1 MDGHQSDKFESSSS
15 LRNIPSTETPDLEAR
30 FVIVGG
36 GIAGTS
42 CIEELCFHCPNE
54 QIILITDSDDI
65 KTTTNVTQ
73 IARTLSNFDV
83 ERKDVS
89 TLPKNVR
96 VVIDGLDTIYSDEKI
111 VKTKHTKQ
119 RIKYEFLCLCT
130 GARPK
135 LIDQVNVDNRKYI
148 LGLRDTESVIEFE
161 KRIQNSRKIVIVGNG
176 GIAADLVY
184 QLKNVEIEWVIKD
197 KYVSQTFLDAGAAT
211 FFKKCFT
218 SSNDSGSTQLQFVEG
233 TSDSQSNRVGSSNS
247 PTPTGP
253 SEHPT
258 GPSDHPNRKRPSNR
272 TNPVEIA
279 GPREAPVLRGFQR
292 EDVIRHL
299 KRRHSPDDRRPAMEP
314 LEPLELLKPMEPMD
328 TIEPLEPMETSE
340 QSDSTPK
347 SGGSALGPNW
357 HSLYKLSGQRQENLP
372 ATVKIH
378 YETEI
383 QDIAINATTDEFPVK
398 LTLQNGT
405 VIECDFIVSA
415 TGVTPNLEFRVE
427 PSAFTIGADGGILV
441 NEFMASSIPD
451 IYAAGDCC
459 TAGWV
464 WSKWWFQMR
473 LWTQARQ
480 MGLMAGKSMAF
491 KWYNEEIYQD
501 FCFELFGHVTQ
512 LYGVK
517 VILLGLFNGQTL
529 ENHTAYVRINPGDEY
544 IKLICDDKKIH
555 GALLIGETDLAE
567 AAENL
572 ILDQFDVSTYGETIL
587 EPEFDL
593 TEYYD

>member
-1 MDGHQSDKFESSSS
+1 MKNNNDSS
-15 LRNIPSTETPDLEAR
+15 LGPRKSSPLRDAPPSETFDLQAR

-65 KTTTNVTQ
+65 KTTTNVKQ

-89 TLPKNVR
+89 TLPENVQ
-96 VVIDGLDTIYSDEKI
+96 VVIDRLDTIHSDEKI
-111 VKTKHTKQ
+111 VMTTHKRH

-130 GARPK
+130 GAKPK
-135 LIDQVNVDNRKYI
+135 LIDQVNGDNRKYI

-176 GIAADLVY
+176 GIASDLVY

-211 FFKKCFT
+211 FFKKCFS
-218 SSNDSGSTQLQFVEG
+218 SSNDSGDSNNTQLQFVEG
-233 TSDSQSNRVGSSNS
+233 TSTSQSNRADPSHHSN
-247 PTPTGP
+247 PA
-253 SEHPT
+253 
-258 GPSDHPNRKRPSNR
+258 
-272 TNPVEIA
+272 EIA
-279 GPREAPVLRGFQR
+279 GPREAPVLQGFQR
-292 EDVIRHL
+292 EEVIRQQ
-299 KRRHSPDDRRPAMEP
+299 KRRQSPDNVRPP
-314 LEPLELLKPMEPMD
+314 SPRHLP
-328 TIEPLEPMETSE
+328 E
-340 QSDSTPK
+340 QSTSTK
-347 SGGSALGPNW
+347 TGGSALGPNW
-357 HSLYKLSGQRQENLP
+357 HSLYKLSGQRHENLP
-372 ATVKIH
+372 ATVNIH

-383 QDIAINATTDEFPVK
+383 QDITVNASADEFPVK
-398 LTLQNGT
+398 VTLQNGT
-405 VIECDFIVSA
+405 VIQCDFIVSA
-415 TGVTPNLEFRVE
+415 TGVTPNLEFRIE
-427 PSAFTIGADGGILV
+427 PTGFVFGNDGGIRV
-441 NEFMASSIPD
+441 NEFMESSIGQ

-459 TAGWV
+459 TAGWK

-491 KWYNEEIYQD
+491 KLYDEEIYQD

-517 VILLGLFNGQTL
+517 VILLGLCNGQGL
-529 ENHTAYVRINPGDEY
+529 DNHTAYVRINPGDEY

-572 ILDQFDVSTYGETIL
+572 ILNQFDVSTYEETIL

-593 TEYYD
+593 AEYYD